1 MLTSFREA
9 LASTFLEIAE
19 ENPSV
24 MVLTPDL
31 ARALRIEKFVEDYS
45 GQYISTGISEA
56 NTIGVAAG
64 LAASG
69 YTPIIAGFSM
79 FIAEKPF
86 ELIRNIIA
94 YPNLNVK
101 FIATHGGIC
110 VGQDGATH
118 QAAEDIA
125 MLRTLPNFTVLTA
138 CDVAQTQAA
147 IRAAIQHE
155 GPVYVRLGRDKAS
168 EVYANGCEVKIGK
181 SDVLADGSDVA
192 IIAAGTLVANALAA
206 AQKLKEDGISAAV
219 INLYSIKPFDQET
232 VLKYAQKCGRI
243 VAAEDHSKFGG
254 IGGTIAEYLSNVH
267 PTRMEYVGLGDVF
280 GESGRQEELYEKY
293 GLDAP
298 SIIAAVK
305 RVCKKS

>member
-19 ENPSV
+19 ENPSM

-31 ARALRIEKFVEDYS
+31 ARALRIEKFVEEYPS
-45 GQYISTGISEA
+45 QYVSTGISES

-69 YTPIIAGFSM
+69 YMPVIAGFSM

-101 FIATHGGIC
+101 LIATHGGIC

-125 MLRTLPNFTVLTA
+125 MLRTLPNFTVLAA

-147 IRAAIQHE
+147 IRAAIQHQ

-168 EVYANGCEVKIGK
+168 QVYGNGCEVKIGQ
-181 SDVLADGSDVA
+181 SDVLVDGSDVA
-192 IIAAGTLVANALAA
+192 IFATGTLVANALLA
-206 AQKLKEDGISAAV
+206 AQKLKEAGISAAV

-232 VLKYAQKCGRI
+232 ILKYAKKCGKI
-243 VAAEDHSKFGG
+243 VTAEDHSKFGG
-254 IGGTIAEYLSNVH
+254 IGGTIAEYLSTVH
-267 PTRMEYVGLGDVF
+267 PTKMEYVGVGDVF
-280 GESGRQEELYEKY
+280 GESGKEEELYEKY
-293 GLDAP
+293 GLDVS
-298 SIIAAVK
+298 SIILAVN
-305 RVCKKS
+305 RVCAKS